1 MKPHQQ
7 GQGSAVPLRGSFQ
20 CNQCASVVSWTDAAL
35 TQGIVFIGGLDELC
49 PGSLQFCGNVACEG
63 PEVDKISDTEHGL
76 GEIFESG
83 QGLLVPYVHGGL
95 PDGRGCVACRFRVSE
110 GRSRREDGGKD

>member
-7 GQGSAVPLRGSFQ
+7 GQGSVVPLRGSFQ

-49 PGSLQFCGNVACEG
+49 PGSLQFCGNVACED

-83 QGLLVPYVHGGL
+83 QGLLVPLCPNHEAAAHRVLMFTGASLTEGVVS
-95 PDGRGCVACRFRVSE
+95 PVAS
-110 GRSRREDGGKD
+110 G